1 MHGWWDELWE
11 WFGDEVQDMEGFW
24 IQSMALLFGREE
36 TEKDVRQQGARALI
50 NLKDGVLNVEILAMQ
65 LR

>member
-1 MHGWWDELWE
+1 MD
-11 WFGDEVQDMEGFW
+11 GFW